1 MMLPEAPAKNST
13 SSRLHWRQ
21 PRRSSL
27 APPPRLLLALVFSL
41 VLQGPAFPAPPEEEA
56 LVEIGSRRELFVDD
70 FLIGK
75 MKGASLRLHPP
86 TPDGDAIAFDKPWE
100 GRFAGYVTVLKDK
113 KLFRMYYRGLPRSGG
128 DGSTLESTCYAESA
142 DGVHWKKP
150 ELGIYEIDG
159 SRRNNVVLKNEAPC
173 SHNFSPFI
181 DTNPA
186 APLQE
191 RYKALAGTSK
201 TGLVAFV
208 SGDGLHWKRAR
219 PKAVISKGAF
229 DSQNVSFWSESEGLY
244 LCYFRTWDGPTPW
257 SGFRSISRVTSK
269 DFISWSQ
276 PKAMTYSGTPREHLY
291 TNQTHPYFRAPHI
304 YLSVAAR
311 FMPGRRVLTPAQARA
326 IDVDPGYFSDCS
338 DAVLMSTRGG
348 GVYQRTFMEAFI
360 RPGTGLENWVS
371 RTNYPA
377 LGIVPISK
385 DRLAI
390 HIQKH
395 YGQPGAKLAR
405 YTLRTD
411 GFVSVNGP
419 YTGGEMTTRL
429 LSFQPA
435 GGRDSFS
442 CRLLVNCSTG
452 AAGSLR
458 VEITDKNGKPFPGYS
473 LEDSREFIGDFI
485 EREVAWKKGPDVK
498 LLAGKALRL
507 RFVLKDADLY
517 SIRFQ

>member
-1 MMLPEAPAKNST
+1 MNSCA
-13 SSRLHWRQ
+13 SIQH
-21 PRRSSL
+21 
-27 APPPRLLLALVFSL
+27 LLIAAALSFI
-41 VLQGPAFPAPPEEEA
+41 LQGAAFALPADEETP
-56 LVEIGSRRELFVDD
+56 VDIGSRRELFVDE

-75 MKGASLRLHPP
+75 MQGASLKLHPP

-100 GRFAGYVTVLKDK
+100 GRFAGYVTVLKDQNV
-113 KLFRMYYRGLPRSGG
+113 FRMYYRGLPRSGA
-128 DGSTLESTCYAESA
+128 DGSALESTCYAESA
-142 DGVHWKKP
+142 DGAHWEKP
-150 ELGIYEIDG
+150 ELGIYEVNG
-159 SRRNNVVLKNEAPC
+159 TRKNNVVLKNEAPC

-181 DTNPA
+181 DTNPT

-208 SGDGLHWKRAR
+208 SADALHWKRAR
-219 PKAVISKGAF
+219 PKAVIRKGAF

-244 LCYFRTWDGPTPW
+244 LCYFRTWDGSTPW

-269 DFISWSQ
+269 DFISWSE
-276 PKAMTYSGTPREHLY
+276 PKAMTYGGTPREHLY

-311 FMPGRRVLTPAQARA
+311 FMPGRRVLTPAEAKA

-348 GVYQRTFMEAFI
+348 GSYQRTFMEAFI

-377 LGIVPISK
+377 LGIVPLSK
-385 DRLAI
+385 DKLAI

-419 YTGGEMTTRL
+419 YAGGEMTTRL
-429 LSFQPA
+429 MSFQPA
-435 GGRDSFS
+435 AAENSSS

-458 VEITDKNGKPFPGYS
+458 VEILDRNGKPFPGYS

-485 EREVAWKKGPDVK
+485 ERAIEWKKGTDVMP
-498 LLAGKALRL
+498 LAGKAVRL

>member
-1 MMLPEAPAKNST
+1 MTLPDAPPAITGGKHPGLQ
-13 SSRLHWRQ
+13 SRLTSCSPFRY
-21 PRRSSL
+21 
-27 APPPRLLLALVFSL
+27 LLPALALTL
-41 VLQGPAFPAPPEEEA
+41 GLQGSPAALPPAEKGP
-56 LVEIGSRRELFVDD
+56 LNIGSRRELFVDD
-70 FLIGK
+70 FLIEK
-75 MKGASLRLHPP
+75 LKGASLKRHQP

-113 KLFRMYYRGLPRSGG
+113 NLFRMYYRGLPRSGG
-128 DGSTLESTCYAESA
+128 DGSALESTCYAEST
-142 DGVHWKKP
+142 DGTHWKKP
-150 ELGIYEIDG
+150 ELGIYEVNG
-159 SRRNNVVLKNEAPC
+159 TRKNNVVLKNEAPC

-186 APLQE
+186 TPPQE

-208 SGDGLHWKRAR
+208 SADGLHWKRAR
-219 PKAVISKGAF
+219 PEAVIRKGAF

-244 LCYFRTWDGPTPW
+244 LCYFRTWDGATPW
-257 SGFRSISRVTSK
+257 SGFRSISRVSSK
-269 DFISWSQ
+269 DFISWGE
-276 PKAMTYSGTPREHLY
+276 PKAMTYGGTAREHLY
-291 TNQTHPYFRAPHI
+291 TNQTQPYFRAPHI

-311 FMPGRRVLTPAQARA
+311 FMPGRRVLTPAEAKA

-338 DAVLMSTRGG
+338 DAVLMSTRGANT
-348 GVYQRTFMEAFI
+348 YQRTFMEAFI

-405 YTLRTD
+405 YSLRTD
-411 GFVSVNGP
+411 GFVSVNAP
-419 YTGGEMTTRL
+419 YAGGEMTTRL
-429 LSFQPA
+429 LSFQAA
-435 GGRDSFS
+435 GGRNSSS

-458 VEITDKNGKPFPGYS
+458 VEILDKAGKPFPGYS
-473 LEDSREFIGDFI
+473 LADSREFIGDFI
-485 EREVAWKKGPDVK
+485 EREIEWKKGPEVIP
-498 LLAGKALRL
+498 LAGKAVRL

>member
-1 MMLPEAPAKNST
+1 MT
-13 SSRLHWRQ
+13 SC
-21 PRRSSL
+21 SSFNC
-27 APPPRLLLALVFSL
+27 LLLALAL
-41 VLQGPAFPAPPEEEA
+41 IPVLQDSLAALPPAEKKP
-56 LVEIGSRRELFVDD
+56 VDIGSRRELFVDD
-70 FLIGK
+70 FLIEK
-75 MKGASLRLHPP
+75 MKGVSLKLHQP

-100 GRFAGYVTVLKDK
+100 GRFAGYVTVLKDDTV
-113 KLFRMYYRGLPRSGG
+113 FRMYYRGLPRSGA
-128 DGSTLESTCYAESA
+128 DGSALESTCYAESS
-142 DGVHWKKP
+142 DGINWKKP
-150 ELGIYEIDG
+150 DLGIYEVNG
-159 SRRNNVVLKNEAPC
+159 TRKNNVVLKNETPC

-186 APLQE
+186 APLKE
-191 RYKALAGTSK
+191 RYKALAGTSRS
-201 TGLVAFV
+201 GLVAFV
-208 SGDGLHWKRAR
+208 SADGRHWKRAR
-219 PKAVISKGAF
+219 PKAVIRKGAF

-269 DFISWSQ
+269 DFISWSE
-276 PKAMTYSGTPREHLY
+276 PKAMTYGGTPREHLY

-311 FMPGRRVLTPAQARA
+311 FMPGRRVLTPAQAQA

-338 DAVLMSTRGG
+338 DAVLMSTRGANT
-348 GVYQRTFMEAFI
+348 YQRTFMEAFI

-377 LGIVPISK
+377 LGIVPTSK

-405 YTLRTD
+405 YSLRTD
-411 GFVSVNGP
+411 GFVSVNAP
-419 YTGGEMTTRL
+419 YAGGEMTTRL
-429 LSFQPA
+429 LSFQA
-435 GGRDSFS
+435 TGDGSSSS

-458 VEITDKNGKPFPGYS
+458 VEILDKNGKPFPGYS

-485 EREVAWKKGPDVK
+485 ERAIEWKKGPEVMP
-498 LLAGKALRL
+498 LAGKAVRL